1 MKGKGRFT
9 YGKKLYDLGIFRCN
23 GQEPALRFCKHGRR
37 LKDLSFRDSN
47 FAGSLTEDKEYYRSE
62 MQKRQGYYL
71 MWFVYRHVLGC
82 DTLEKAKE
90 YATEEILRQYR
101 LWNFIWNS
109 KMYVGIKGI
118 NEMRFWKVEDMAIIL
133 EILYYRY
140 EFFEQMECFIRNTSN
155 MRQARCKKAFLECQ
169 TMMGEAHYRNLILGE
184 GEGA

>member
-1 MKGKGRFT
+1 MEKNYTTWGFLDVMDKNL
-9 YGKKLYDLGIFRCN
+9 LYDFANTVDGSKTCL
-23 GQEPALRFCKHGRR
+23 
-37 LKDLSFRDSN
+37 FRDSN